1 MLLTTDTDAAV
12 LGRGDKPRRKCEL
25 RRAGSLRISTPI
37 YLIDRQVQICLK
49 CPKITEN
56 HKIEQKEKNPMS
68 IDNGTTLTRRRFLTS
83 GVITASALA
92 LPYYVPASAL
102 GRGGAISPSERI
114 VMGGIGIGGRGSYDL
129 GWMLNE
135 PDVQWIAVC
144 DVLKSRR
151 QAAKNTV
158 DSKYGNKDCA
168 VYGDLRQFLAERAD
182 VDAVLIATGDRWH
195 ALASIMA
202 MRAGK
207 DVYCEKPACLTMT
220 QGKMVVETA
229 RRYGRIY
236 QTGAQR
242 LSEGNHVFAI
252 EMARSGRLGQIH
264 TAYADIRWRD
274 GMRHD
279 WLPAEPEPSK
289 DELDWD
295 IWLGPCP
302 WRPYNSDYVNGGWY
316 HFYDFATDVAMWGAH
331 SVAQALAG
339 LDMKDVFFIE
349 FEYAGPDETMVTR
362 LSNGVKLVLFR
373 VSGSVWE
380 PCKYWHGACGERF
393 DGPEGWVAAAD
404 GYSSPDVSSP
414 ALLREYKKVLADYT
428 NRTQRKLN
436 HVRDFFD
443 CIRSRQPTVANP
455 DVMYQSMNICLAA
468 DICEQLKRNLKFDLS
483 KAEFVGDPEANR
495 MRSRAIRAPY
505 IV

>member
-1 MLLTTDTDAAV
+1 
-12 LGRGDKPRRKCEL
+12 
-25 RRAGSLRISTPI
+25 
-37 YLIDRQVQICLK
+37 
-49 CPKITEN
+49 
-56 HKIEQKEKNPMS
+56 MS
-68 IDNGTTLTRRRFLTS
+68 IDNSTTLTRRRFLAR
-83 GVITASALA
+83 GLMTASAVA

-102 GRGGAISPSERI
+102 GRGGTVSPSERI
-114 VMGGIGIGGRGSYDL
+114 VMGGIGMGGRGSSDL

-135 PDVQWIAVC
+135 PDVQWVAVC

-151 QAAKNTV
+151 QAAKNMV

-168 VYGDLRQFLAERAD
+168 VYGDMRQFLAERTD

-207 DVYCEKPACLTMT
+207 DVYCEKPACLTMA
-220 QGKMVVETA
+220 QGQMVVDTA

-274 GMRHD
+274 GLRHD
-279 WLPAEPEPSK
+279 WLPAEPEPPR
-289 DELDWD
+289 DEVDWD
-295 IWLGPCP
+295 IWLGACP
-302 WRPYNSDYVNGGWY
+302 WRPYNGGYVNGQGWY

-331 SVAQALAG
+331 SVTQALAG
-339 LDMKDVFFIE
+339 LDMSDVVSIE
-349 FEYAGPDETMVTR
+349 FEYAGPDKTMVTR

-380 PCKYWHGACGERF
+380 PCEYWHGACGERF

-404 GYSSPDVSSP
+404 GYGSPDVSSP
-414 ALLREYKKVLADYT
+414 SLLREYKKVLAEYT
-428 NRTQRKLN
+428 DRTQRPMN

-443 CIRSRQPTVANP
+443 CIRSRQLTVAHP
-455 DVMYQSMNICLAA
+455 EVMYRSMNICLAA
-468 DICEQLKRNLKFDLS
+468 DICEQLKRSLKFDLR

-495 MRSRAIRAPY
+495 MRSRAMRAPY
-505 IV
+505 MI